1 MNEQEIIMNEKI
13 KKREKLD
20 TILAYI
26 LLVIIIGTIVFVLY
40 LKFIRKEEAIIKPEE
55 YTNNYI
61 TLNEIS
67 SKLNTSTLA
76 NKYKNDNATFTSN
89 VNGTSL
95 NIDYKKDNEIINLNV
110 KTIGTELEFNIT
122 EDNKV
127 IAEEIYKEIANII
140 CVYYK
145 NTEDSCRSTLS
156 KINENNSTDGIRY
169 VSSDNNKFVYVNT
182 AKSIDVENIDLYTE
196 VTNVELSKTNYE
208 LKIDTEVINNIKVEK
223 TDTNLAFT
231 GNITTTSE
239 NKNISVLVTLYDEN
253 SAKLAEEKYEYND
266 TNQISDNSEF
276 KVEFNLNDNLKLENI
291 KYYSINIQK

>member
-1 MNEQEIIMNEKI
+1 MNEQEMMMNEKI
-13 KKREKLD
+13 RKREKLD
-20 TILAYI
+20 TVLAYI
-26 LLVIIIGTIVFVLY
+26 LLVIVIGAIVFVLY
-40 LKFIRKEEAIIKPEE
+40 LKFIRKEETTVKPEE
-55 YTNNYI
+55 HQNNYI

-67 SKLNTSTLA
+67 DKLNSSPLT
-76 NKYKNDNATFTSN
+76 NKYKNDNATFISN
-89 VNGTSL
+89 VNGNSL

-156 KINENNSTDGIRY
+156 KINENNSVDGIRY
-169 VSSDNNKFVYVNT
+169 VSSDNNKFVYINT
-182 AKSIDVENIDLYTE
+182 TKSIDVENIDVYTT

-208 LKIDTEVINNIKVEK
+208 LKLDTEVINNIKVEE
-223 TDTNLAFT
+223 TDTILTFT
-231 GNITTTSE
+231 GDITTTGE
-239 NKNISVLVTLYDEN
+239 NNNISVLITLYDEN
-253 SAKLAEEKYEYND
+253 SAKLTEEKYEYND

-276 KVEFNLNDNLKLENI
+276 RVEFNLNDTLNLENI
-291 KYYSINIQK
+291 KYYSINILK

>member
-1 MNEQEIIMNEKI
+1 MNEQEMMMNEKI
-13 KKREKLD
+13 RKREKLD
-20 TILAYI
+20 TVLAYI
-26 LLVIIIGTIVFVLY
+26 LLVIVIGAIVFVLY

-67 SKLNTSTLA
+67 DKLNSSALT
-76 NKYKNDNATFTSN
+76 NKYKNDNATFISN
-89 VNGTSL
+89 VNGNSL

-127 IAEEIYKEIANII
+127 IVEEIYKEIANII

-156 KINENNSTDGIRY
+156 KINENNSVDGIRY
-169 VSSDNNKFVYVNT
+169 VSSDNNKFVYINT
-182 AKSIDVENIDLYTE
+182 TKSIDVENIDVYTT

-208 LKIDTEVINNIKVEK
+208 LKLDTEVINNIKVEK
-223 TDTNLAFT
+223 TDTILTFT
-231 GNITTTSE
+231 GDITTTGE
-239 NKNISVLVTLYDEN
+239 NNNISVLITLYDEN
-253 SAKLAEEKYEYND
+253 NTNLAEEKYEYSD
-266 TNQISDNSEF
+266 TNQIGNNSEF
-276 KVEFNLNDNLKLENI
+276 RVQFNLNDTLNLENI
-291 KYYSINIQK
+291 KYYSINILK

>member
-1 MNEQEIIMNEKI
+1 MNEQEIMMNEKI

-26 LLVIIIGTIVFVLY
+26 LLVIIISAIVFVLY
-40 LKFIRKEEAIIKPEE
+40 LKFIRREESTVKPEE
-55 YTNNYI
+55 HLNNYI

-89 VNGTSL
+89 VNGNSL

-156 KINENNSTDGIRY
+156 KINENNSVDGIRY

-182 AKSIDVENIDLYTE
+182 AKSIDVESIDLYTE

-208 LKIDTEVINNIKVEK
+208 LKLDTEVINNIKVEK

-253 SAKLAEEKYEYND
+253 SAKLTEEKYEYND

>member
-1 MNEQEIIMNEKI
+1 MNEQEIMMNEKI

-26 LLVIIIGTIVFVLY
+26 LLVIIISAIVFVLY
-40 LKFIRKEEAIIKPEE
+40 LKFIRREESTVKPEE
-55 YTNNYI
+55 HLNNYI

-89 VNGTSL
+89 VNGNSL

-156 KINENNSTDGIRY
+156 KINENNSVDGIRY

-208 LKIDTEVINNIKVEK
+208 LKLDTEVINNIKVEK

-253 SAKLAEEKYEYND
+253 SAKLTEEKYEYND

>member
-1 MNEQEIIMNEKI
+1 MNEQEIMMNEKI

-26 LLVIIIGTIVFVLY
+26 LLVIIISAIVFVLY
-40 LKFIRKEEAIIKPEE
+40 LKFIRREESTVKPEE
-55 YTNNYI
+55 HLNNYI

-89 VNGTSL
+89 VNGNSL

-156 KINENNSTDGIRY
+156 KINENNSVDGIRY
-169 VSSDNNKFVYVNT
+169 VSSDNNKFVYINT
-182 AKSIDVENIDLYTE
+182 AKSIDVESIDLYTE

-208 LKIDTEVINNIKVEK
+208 LKLDTEVINNIKVEK

-253 SAKLAEEKYEYND
+253 SAKLTEEKYEYND

>member
-1 MNEQEIIMNEKI
+1 MNEQEMIMNEKI

-40 LKFIRKEEAIIKPEE
+40 LKFIRREETTVKPEE
-55 YTNNYI
+55 HQNNYI

-89 VNGTSL
+89 VNGNSL

-156 KINENNSTDGIRY
+156 KINENNSVDGIRY

-182 AKSIDVENIDLYTE
+182 AKSIDVESIDLYTE

-208 LKIDTEVINNIKVEK
+208 LKLDTEVINNIKVEK

-253 SAKLAEEKYEYND
+253 SAKLTEEKYEYND

>member
-1 MNEQEIIMNEKI
+1 MNEQEIMMNEKI

-26 LLVIIIGTIVFVLY
+26 LLVIIIGAIVFVLY
-40 LKFIRKEEAIIKPEE
+40 LKFIRREETIVKKEEQK
-55 YTNNYI
+55 NNYI

-76 NKYKNDNATFTSN
+76 TKYKNDNATFTSN
-89 VNGTSL
+89 VNGNSL

-110 KTIGTELEFNIT
+110 KTVGTELEFNIT
-122 EDNKV
+122 EENKI

>member
-1 MNEQEIIMNEKI
+1 MNEQEMMMNEKI
-13 KKREKLD
+13 RKREKLD
-20 TILAYI
+20 TVLAYI
-26 LLVIIIGTIVFVLY
+26 LLVIVIGAIVFVLY

-67 SKLNTSTLA
+67 DKLNSSALT
-76 NKYKNDNATFTSN
+76 NKYKNDNATFISN
-89 VNGTSL
+89 VNGNSL

-156 KINENNSTDGIRY
+156 KINENNSVDGIRY
-169 VSSDNNKFVYVNT
+169 VSSDNNKFVYINT
-182 AKSIDVENIDLYTE
+182 TKSIDVENIDVYTT

-208 LKIDTEVINNIKVEK
+208 LKLDTEVINNIKVEE
-223 TDTNLAFT
+223 TDTILTFT
-231 GNITTTSE
+231 GDITTTGE
-239 NKNISVLVTLYDEN
+239 NNNISVLITLYDEN
-253 SAKLAEEKYEYND
+253 NTNLAEEKYEYSD
-266 TNQISDNSEF
+266 TNQIGNNSEF
-276 KVEFNLNDNLKLENI
+276 RVQFNLNDTLNLENI
-291 KYYSINIQK
+291 KYYSINILK

>member
-1 MNEQEIIMNEKI
+1 MNEQEIMMNEKI

-26 LLVIIIGTIVFVLY
+26 LLVIIIGAIVFVLY
-40 LKFIRKEEAIIKPEE
+40 LKFIRKEETTVKPEE
-55 YTNNYI
+55 HQNNYI

-67 SKLNTSTLA
+67 DKLNSSPLT
-76 NKYKNDNATFTSN
+76 NKYKNDNATFTSY
-89 VNGTSL
+89 VNGNSL

-156 KINENNSTDGIRY
+156 KINENNSVDGIRY
-169 VSSDNNKFVYVNT
+169 VSSDNNKFVYINT
-182 AKSIDVENIDLYTE
+182 TKSIDVENIDVYTT

-208 LKIDTEVINNIKVEK
+208 LKLDTEVINNIKVEK
-223 TDTNLAFT
+223 TDTILTFT
-231 GNITTTSE
+231 GDITTTGE
-239 NKNISVLVTLYDEN
+239 NNNISVLITLYDEN
-253 SAKLAEEKYEYND
+253 NTNLAEEKYEYSD
-266 TNQISDNSEF
+266 TNQIGNNSEF
-276 KVEFNLNDNLKLENI
+276 RVQFNLNDTLNLENI
-291 KYYSINIQK
+291 KYYSINILK

>member
-1 MNEQEIIMNEKI
+1 MNEQEIMMNEKI

-26 LLVIIIGTIVFVLY
+26 LLVIIIGAIVFVLY
-40 LKFIRKEEAIIKPEE
+40 LKFIRKEETTVKPEE
-55 YTNNYI
+55 HQNNYI

-67 SKLNTSTLA
+67 DKLNSSPLT
-76 NKYKNDNATFTSN
+76 NKYKNDNATFTSY
-89 VNGTSL
+89 VNDNSL

-110 KTIGTELEFNIT
+110 KTVGTELEFNIT
-122 EDNKV
+122 EENKT

-156 KINENNSTDGIRY
+156 KINENNSVDGIRY
-169 VSSDNNKFVYVNT
+169 VSSDNNKFVYINT
-182 AKSIDVENIDLYTE
+182 TKSIDVENIDLYTT

-208 LKIDTEVINNIKVEK
+208 LKLDTEVINNIKVEK
-223 TDTNLAFT
+223 TDTILTFT
-231 GNITTTSE
+231 GDITTTGE
-239 NKNISVLVTLYDEN
+239 NNNISVLITLYDEN
-253 SAKLAEEKYEYND
+253 SAKLTEEKYEYND

-276 KVEFNLNDNLKLENI
+276 RVEFNLNDTLKLENI
-291 KYYSINIQK
+291 KYYSINILK

>member
-1 MNEQEIIMNEKI
+1 MNEQEIMMNEKI

-26 LLVIIIGTIVFVLY
+26 LLVIIIGAIVFVLY
-40 LKFIRKEEAIIKPEE
+40 LKFIRKEETTVKPEE
-55 YTNNYI
+55 HQNNYI

-67 SKLNTSTLA
+67 DKLNSSPLT
-76 NKYKNDNATFTSN
+76 NKYKNDNATFTSY
-89 VNGTSL
+89 VNDNSL

-110 KTIGTELEFNIT
+110 KTVGTELEFNIT
-122 EDNKV
+122 EENKT

-156 KINENNSTDGIRY
+156 KINENNSVDGIRY
-169 VSSDNNKFVYVNT
+169 VSSDNNKFVYINT
-182 AKSIDVENIDLYTE
+182 TKSIDVENIDVYTT

-208 LKIDTEVINNIKVEK
+208 LKLDTEVINNIKVEE
-223 TDTNLAFT
+223 TDTILTFT
-231 GNITTTSE
+231 GDITTTGE
-239 NKNISVLVTLYDEN
+239 NNNISVLITLYDEN
-253 SAKLAEEKYEYND
+253 SAKLTEEKYEYND

-276 KVEFNLNDNLKLENI
+276 RVEFNLNDTLKLENI
-291 KYYSINIQK
+291 KYYSINILK

>member
-1 MNEQEIIMNEKI
+1 MNEQEIMMNEKI

-26 LLVIIIGTIVFVLY
+26 LLVIIISAIVFVLY
-40 LKFIRKEEAIIKPEE
+40 LKFIRREESTVKPEE
-55 YTNNYI
+55 HLNNYI

-89 VNGTSL
+89 VNGNSL

-156 KINENNSTDGIRY
+156 KINENNSIDGIRY
-169 VSSDNNKFVYVNT
+169 VSSDNNKFIYVNT

>member
-1 MNEQEIIMNEKI
+1 MNEQEIMMNEKI

-26 LLVIIIGTIVFVLY
+26 LLVIIIGAIVFVLY
-40 LKFIRKEEAIIKPEE
+40 LKFIRKEETTVKPEE
-55 YTNNYI
+55 HQNNYI

-67 SKLNTSTLA
+67 DKLNSSPLT
-76 NKYKNDNATFTSN
+76 NKYKNDNATFTSY
-89 VNGTSL
+89 VNDNSL

-110 KTIGTELEFNIT
+110 KTVGTELEFNIT

-156 KINENNSTDGIRY
+156 KINENNSVDGIRY
-169 VSSDNNKFVYVNT
+169 VSSDNNKFVYINT
-182 AKSIDVENIDLYTE
+182 TKSIDVENIDLYTT

-208 LKIDTEVINNIKVEK
+208 LKLDTEVINNIKVEK
-223 TDTNLAFT
+223 TDTILTFT
-231 GNITTTSE
+231 GDITTTGE
-239 NKNISVLVTLYDEN
+239 NNNISVLITLYDEN
-253 SAKLAEEKYEYND
+253 SAKLTEEKYEYND

-276 KVEFNLNDNLKLENI
+276 RVEFNLNDTLKLENI
-291 KYYSINIQK
+291 KYYSINILK

>member
-1 MNEQEIIMNEKI
+1 MNEQEIMMNEKI

-26 LLVIIIGTIVFVLY
+26 LLVIIISAIVFVLY
-40 LKFIRKEEAIIKPEE
+40 LKFIRREESTVKPEE
-55 YTNNYI
+55 HLNNYI

-122 EDNKV
+122 EENEV

-253 SAKLAEEKYEYND
+253 SAKLTEEKYEYND

>member
-1 MNEQEIIMNEKI
+1 MNEQEIMMNEKI

-26 LLVIIIGTIVFVLY
+26 LLVIIIGAIVFVLY
-40 LKFIRKEEAIIKPEE
+40 LKFIRKEETTVKPEE
-55 YTNNYI
+55 HQNNYI

-67 SKLNTSTLA
+67 DKLNSSPLT
-76 NKYKNDNATFTSN
+76 NKYKNDNATFTSY
-89 VNGTSL
+89 VNDNSL

-110 KTIGTELEFNIT
+110 KTVGTELEFNIT
-122 EDNKV
+122 EENKT

-156 KINENNSTDGIRY
+156 KINENNSVDGIRY
-169 VSSDNNKFVYVNT
+169 VSSDNNKFVYINT
-182 AKSIDVENIDLYTE
+182 TKSIDVENIDVYTT

-208 LKIDTEVINNIKVEK
+208 LKLDTEVINNIKVEE
-223 TDTNLAFT
+223 TDTILTFT
-231 GNITTTSE
+231 GDITTTGE
-239 NKNISVLVTLYDEN
+239 NNNISVLITLYDEN
-253 SAKLAEEKYEYND
+253 SAKLTEEKYEYND

-276 KVEFNLNDNLKLENI
+276 RVEFNLNDTLNLENI
-291 KYYSINIQK
+291 KYYSINILK

>member
-26 LLVIIIGTIVFVLY
+26 LLVIIIGAIVFVLY
-40 LKFIRKEEAIIKPEE
+40 LKFIRREESTVKPEE
-55 YTNNYI
+55 HLNNYI

>member
-1 MNEQEIIMNEKI
+1 MNEQEIMMNEKI

-26 LLVIIIGTIVFVLY
+26 LLVIIIGAIVFVLY
-40 LKFIRKEEAIIKPEE
+40 LKFIRKEETTVKPEE
-55 YTNNYI
+55 HQNNYI

-67 SKLNTSTLA
+67 DKLNSSPLT
-76 NKYKNDNATFTSN
+76 NKYKNDNATFTSY
-89 VNGTSL
+89 VNDNSL

-110 KTIGTELEFNIT
+110 KTVGTELEFNIT

-156 KINENNSTDGIRY
+156 KINENNSVDGIRY
-169 VSSDNNKFVYVNT
+169 VSSDNNKFVYINT
-182 AKSIDVENIDLYTE
+182 TKSIDVENIDVYTT

-208 LKIDTEVINNIKVEK
+208 LKLDTEVINNIKVEE
-223 TDTNLAFT
+223 TDTILTFT
-231 GNITTTSE
+231 GDITTTGE
-239 NKNISVLVTLYDEN
+239 NNNISVLITLYDEN
-253 SAKLAEEKYEYND
+253 NTNLAEEKYEYSD
-266 TNQISDNSEF
+266 TNQIGNNSEF
-276 KVEFNLNDNLKLENI
+276 RVQFNLNDTLNLENI
-291 KYYSINIQK
+291 KYYSINILK

>member
-1 MNEQEIIMNEKI
+1 MNEQEIMMNEKI

-26 LLVIIIGTIVFVLY
+26 LLVIIIGAIAFVLY
-40 LKFIRKEEAIIKPEE
+40 LKFIRREETIVKPEE
-55 YTNNYI
+55 HLNNYI

-156 KINENNSTDGIRY
+156 KINENNSVDGIRY

-182 AKSIDVENIDLYTE
+182 AKSIDVENIDIYTT
-196 VTNVELSKTNYE
+196 VTNVELSETNYE
-208 LKIDTEVINNIKVEK
+208 LKLDTEVINNIKVEK

-253 SAKLAEEKYEYND
+253 SAKLTEEKYEYND

-276 KVEFNLNDNLKLENI
+276 KVEFNLNDNVKLENI

>member
-156 KINENNSTDGIRY
+156 KINENNSTDVIRY

-182 AKSIDVENIDLYTE
+182 SKNIDVESIDIYTTF
-196 VTNVELSKTNYE
+196 TNVELSETNYE
-208 LKIDTEVINNIKVEK
+208 LKLDTEVINNIKVEK

-276 KVEFNLNDNLKLENI
+276 KVEFNLNDNVKLENI

>member
-1 MNEQEIIMNEKI
+1 MNEQEIMMNEKI

-26 LLVIIIGTIVFVLY
+26 LLVIIISAIVFVLY
-40 LKFIRKEEAIIKPEE
+40 LKFIRREETTVKPEE
-55 YTNNYI
+55 HQNNYI

-76 NKYKNDNATFTSN
+76 NKYKNDNATFISN
-89 VNGTSL
+89 VNGNSL

-110 KTIGTELEFNIT
+110 KTVGTELEFNIT
-122 EDNKV
+122 EENKT

-140 CVYYK
+140 CVYYN

-156 KINENNSTDGIRY
+156 KINENNSVDGIRY

-182 AKSIDVENIDLYTE
+182 AKSIDVENIDIYTT

-208 LKIDTEVINNIKVEK
+208 LKLDSEVINNIKVEK

>member
-1 MNEQEIIMNEKI
+1 MNEQEIMMNEKI

-26 LLVIIIGTIVFVLY
+26 LLVIIISAIVFVLY
-40 LKFIRKEEAIIKPEE
+40 LKFIRREKSTVKPEE
-55 YTNNYI
+55 HLNNYI

-89 VNGTSL
+89 VNGNSL

-156 KINENNSTDGIRY
+156 KINENNSVDGIRY
-169 VSSDNNKFVYVNT
+169 VSSDNNKFVYINT
-182 AKSIDVENIDLYTE
+182 AKSIDVESIDLYTE

-208 LKIDTEVINNIKVEK
+208 LKLDTEVINNIKVEK

>member
-1 MNEQEIIMNEKI
+1 MNEQEMMMNEKI
-13 KKREKLD
+13 RKREKLD
-20 TILAYI
+20 TVLAYI
-26 LLVIIIGTIVFVLY
+26 LLVIVIGAIVFVLY

-67 SKLNTSTLA
+67 DKLNSSALT
-76 NKYKNDNATFTSN
+76 NKYKNDNATFISN
-89 VNGTSL
+89 VNGNSL

-156 KINENNSTDGIRY
+156 KINENNSVDGIRY
-169 VSSDNNKFVYVNT
+169 VSSDNNKFVYINT
-182 AKSIDVENIDLYTE
+182 TKSIDVENIDVYTT

-208 LKIDTEVINNIKVEK
+208 LKLDTEVINNIKVEK
-223 TDTNLAFT
+223 TDTILTFT
-231 GNITTTSE
+231 GDITTTGE
-239 NKNISVLVTLYDEN
+239 NNNISVLITLYDEN
-253 SAKLAEEKYEYND
+253 NTNLAEEKYEYSD
-266 TNQISDNSEF
+266 TNQIGNNSEF
-276 KVEFNLNDNLKLENI
+276 RVQFNLNDTLNLENI
-291 KYYSINIQK
+291 KYYSINILK

>member
-1 MNEQEIIMNEKI
+1 MNEQEIMMNEKI

-26 LLVIIIGTIVFVLY
+26 LLVIIIGAIVFVLY
-40 LKFIRKEEAIIKPEE
+40 LKFIRREETTVKPEE
-55 YTNNYI
+55 HTNNYI

-76 NKYKNDNATFTSN
+76 NKYKNDNTTFISN
-89 VNGTSL
+89 VNGNSL

-110 KTIGTELEFNIT
+110 KTVGTELEFNIT
-122 EDNKV
+122 EENKV

-156 KINENNSTDGIRY
+156 KINENNGVDGIRY
-169 VSSDNNKFVYVNT
+169 VSSDNNKFVYINT
-182 AKSIDVENIDLYTE
+182 AKSIEVENIDIYTT

-208 LKIDTEVINNIKVEK
+208 LKLDTEVINNIKVEK

-253 SAKLAEEKYEYND
+253 SAKLTEEKYEYND

-276 KVEFNLNDNLKLENI
+276 KVEFNLNDTLKLENI

>member
-1 MNEQEIIMNEKI
+1 MNEQEMMMNEKI
-13 KKREKLD
+13 RKREKLD
-20 TILAYI
+20 TVLAYI
-26 LLVIIIGTIVFVLY
+26 LLVIVIGAIVFVLY

-67 SKLNTSTLA
+67 DKLNSSALT
-76 NKYKNDNATFTSN
+76 NKYKNDNATFISN
-89 VNGTSL
+89 VNGNSL

-156 KINENNSTDGIRY
+156 KINENNSVDGIRY
-169 VSSDNNKFVYVNT
+169 VSSDNNKFVYINT
-182 AKSIDVENIDLYTE
+182 TKSIDVENIDVYAT

-208 LKIDTEVINNIKVEK
+208 LKLDTEVINNIKVEK
-223 TDTNLAFT
+223 TDTILTFT
-231 GNITTTSE
+231 GDITTTGE
-239 NKNISVLVTLYDEN
+239 NNNISVLITLYDEN
-253 SAKLAEEKYEYND
+253 NTNLAEEKYEYSD
-266 TNQISDNSEF
+266 TNQIGNNSEF
-276 KVEFNLNDNLKLENI
+276 RVEFNLNDTLKLENI
-291 KYYSINIQK
+291 KYYSINILK

>member
-1 MNEQEIIMNEKI
+1 MNEQEIMMNEKI

-26 LLVIIIGTIVFVLY
+26 LLVIIIGAIVFVLY
-40 LKFIRKEEAIIKPEE
+40 LKFIRKEETTVKPEE
-55 YTNNYI
+55 HQNNYI

-67 SKLNTSTLA
+67 DKLNSSPLT
-76 NKYKNDNATFTSN
+76 NKYKNDNATFISN
-89 VNGTSL
+89 VNGNSL

-156 KINENNSTDGIRY
+156 KINENNSVDGIRY
-169 VSSDNNKFVYVNT
+169 VSSDNNKFVYINT
-182 AKSIDVENIDLYTE
+182 TKSIDVENIDVYTT

-208 LKIDTEVINNIKVEK
+208 LKLDTEVINNIKVEE
-223 TDTNLAFT
+223 TDTILTFT
-231 GNITTTSE
+231 GDITTTGE
-239 NKNISVLVTLYDEN
+239 NNNISVLITLYDEN
-253 SAKLAEEKYEYND
+253 NTNLAEEKYEYSD
-266 TNQISDNSEF
+266 TNQIGNNSEF
-276 KVEFNLNDNLKLENI
+276 RVQFNLNDTLNLENI
-291 KYYSINIQK
+291 KYYSINILK

>member
-1 MNEQEIIMNEKI
+1 MNEQEMIMNEKI

-40 LKFIRKEEAIIKPEE
+40 LKFIRREETTVKPEE
-55 YTNNYI
+55 HQNNYI

-89 VNGTSL
+89 VNGNSL

-156 KINENNSTDGIRY
+156 KINENNSIDGIRY
-169 VSSDNNKFVYVNT
+169 VSSDNNKFIYVNT

>member
-1 MNEQEIIMNEKI
+1 MNEQEIMMNEKI

-26 LLVIIIGTIVFVLY
+26 LLVIIISAIVFVLY
-40 LKFIRKEEAIIKPEE
+40 LKFIRREESTVKPEE
-55 YTNNYI
+55 HLNNYI

-89 VNGTSL
+89 VNGNSL

-182 AKSIDVENIDLYTE
+182 AKSIDVESIDLYTE

-208 LKIDTEVINNIKVEK
+208 LKLDTEVINNIKVEK

-253 SAKLAEEKYEYND
+253 SAKLTEEKYEYND

>member
-26 LLVIIIGTIVFVLY
+26 LLVIIISAIVFVLY
-40 LKFIRKEEAIIKPEE
+40 LKFIRREESTVKPEE
-55 YTNNYI
+55 HLNNYI

>member
-1 MNEQEIIMNEKI
+1 MNEQEIMMNEKI

-26 LLVIIIGTIVFVLY
+26 LLVIIIGAIVFVLY
-40 LKFIRKEEAIIKPEE
+40 LKFIRKEETTVKPEE
-55 YTNNYI
+55 HQNNYI

-67 SKLNTSTLA
+67 DKLNSSALT
-76 NKYKNDNATFTSN
+76 NKYKNDNATFTSY
-89 VNGTSL
+89 VNDNSL

-156 KINENNSTDGIRY
+156 KINENNSVDGIRY
-169 VSSDNNKFVYVNT
+169 VSSDNNKFVYINT
-182 AKSIDVENIDLYTE
+182 TKSIDVENIDVYTT

-208 LKIDTEVINNIKVEK
+208 LKLDTKVINNIKVEK
-223 TDTNLAFT
+223 TDTILTFT
-231 GNITTTSE
+231 GDITTTGE
-239 NKNISVLVTLYDEN
+239 NNNISVLITLYDEN
-253 SAKLAEEKYEYND
+253 NTNLAEEKYEYSD
-266 TNQISDNSEF
+266 TNQIGNNSEF
-276 KVEFNLNDNLKLENI
+276 RVEFNLNDTLNLENI
-291 KYYSINIQK
+291 KYYSINILK

>member
-1 MNEQEIIMNEKI
+1 MNEQEIMMNEKI

-26 LLVIIIGTIVFVLY
+26 LLVIIIGAIVFVLY
-40 LKFIRKEEAIIKPEE
+40 LKFIRKEETTVKPEE
-55 YTNNYI
+55 HQNNYI

-67 SKLNTSTLA
+67 DKLNSSPLT
-76 NKYKNDNATFTSN
+76 NKYKNDNATFTSY
-89 VNGTSL
+89 VNDNSL

-110 KTIGTELEFNIT
+110 KTVGTELEFNIT
-122 EDNKV
+122 EENKT

-156 KINENNSTDGIRY
+156 KINENNSVDGIRY
-169 VSSDNNKFVYVNT
+169 VSSDNNKFIYINT
-182 AKSIDVENIDLYTE
+182 TKSIDVENIDLYTT

-208 LKIDTEVINNIKVEK
+208 LKLDTEVINNIKVEE
-223 TDTNLAFT
+223 TDTILTFT
-231 GNITTTSE
+231 GDITTTGE
-239 NKNISVLVTLYDEN
+239 NNNISVLITLYDEN
-253 SAKLAEEKYEYND
+253 SAKLTEEKYEYND

-276 KVEFNLNDNLKLENI
+276 RVEFNLNDTLNLENI
-291 KYYSINIQK
+291 KYYSINILK

>member
-1 MNEQEIIMNEKI
+1 MNEQEMIMNEKI

-26 LLVIIIGTIVFVLY
+26 LLVIIIGAIAFVLY
-40 LKFIRKEEAIIKPEE
+40 LKFIRREETTVKPEE
-55 YTNNYI
+55 HLNNYI

-89 VNGTSL
+89 VNGNSL

-156 KINENNSTDGIRY
+156 KINENNSVDGIRY

-182 AKSIDVENIDLYTE
+182 AKSIDVESIDLYTE

-208 LKIDTEVINNIKVEK
+208 LKLDTEVINNIKVEK